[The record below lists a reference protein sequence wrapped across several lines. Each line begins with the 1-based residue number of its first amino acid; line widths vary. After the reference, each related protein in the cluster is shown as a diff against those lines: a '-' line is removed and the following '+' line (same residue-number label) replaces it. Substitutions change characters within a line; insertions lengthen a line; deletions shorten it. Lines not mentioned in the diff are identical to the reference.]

1 MKRIIA
7 AGIICLIPA
16 GAALAQQP
24 PQLQPS
30 PTGEWRVKDGT
41 ADIRVVN
48 CGGAMWGVIAWTK
61 GGPANTDTDKN
72 NPDPALRNRP
82 VLGLPILLNMQPS
95 EGKWE
100 GEVYNAENGKTY
112 SSNISLVS
120 PDVLAIEGCVLG
132 FLCGGENWT
141 RVPLPKGSPTD
152 QAVCAKLSK

>member
-7 AGIICLIPA
+7 ASIVCLIPA
-16 GAALAQQP
+16 TAALAQA
-24 PQLQPS
+24 PS

-41 ADIRVVN
+41 ADIRVVD

-61 GGPANTDTDKN
+61 GPTTNTDTDKN

-82 VLGLPILLNMQPS
+82 IVGLPILINMKPAQ
-95 EGKWE
+95 GRWE

-112 SSNISLVS
+112 DANISLVS
-120 PDVLAIEGCVLG
+120 KDVLQIEGCVLG

-141 RVPLPKGSPTD
+141 RVPFPKGSPTD
-152 QAVCAKLSK
+152 KAVCSKLPQQ